1 MWTIWIMPH
10 CIAVKSHV
18 KTSKTPSTQLF
29 VKSFYYIQ
37 QRKHK
42 NSALLALWNGNRMVT
57 CGIHSQR
64 STYAERVSMFMM
76 TSSNGNIFRVTGPL
90 CGEFTGPGEFPAQ
103 RPVTR
108 SFDVFFDL
116 RPNKRLSKQPWGWWF
131 ETPSWSLWRQC
142 NMWCLHVSQFFPTG
156 GFPVG
161 YQGCFSALSVGDPFL
176 SDTQP
181 VQVNNLA
188 HCTRRCVNRGNYY
201 AGLRKNSVSGDKF

>member
-1 MWTIWIMPH
+1 MSNGKCGPFGSCLTALLYSHTWILPKHRQPSCLSRAFTTYSKGNIKTLHYWPFEMG
-10 CIAVKSHV
+10 IGWSHV
-18 KTSKTPSTQLF
+18 ESTLKDPPMQ
-29 VKSFYYIQ
+29 KEYPCS
-37 QRKHK
+37 
-42 NSALLALWNGNRMVT
+42 
-57 CGIHSQR
+57 C
-64 STYAERVSMFMM
+64 
-76 TSSNGNIFRVTGPL
+76 FRVTGPL
-90 CGEFTGPGEFPAQ
+90 CGEFTSPGEFPAQ

-108 SFDVFFDL
+108 SFDVLFDL

-142 NMWCLHVSQFFPTG
+142 NVWCLHVSQFFPTG